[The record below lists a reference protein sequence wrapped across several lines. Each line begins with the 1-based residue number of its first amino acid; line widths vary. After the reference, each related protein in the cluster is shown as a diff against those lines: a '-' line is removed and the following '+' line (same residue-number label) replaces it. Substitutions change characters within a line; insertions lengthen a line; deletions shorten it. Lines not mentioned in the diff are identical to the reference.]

1 MPSYTF
7 ISALDALALP
17 LPAGGL
23 FIQLVGLLCVVDR
36 EECYAEL
43 QVGPDRAITLPL
55 LTLLIS
61 PEDMPTPGTHVH
73 LLGLLQDKAVA
84 ADSPRAGAVAEAG
97 AAGMQEETSAPAAP
111 AQAMQRVLRLDIVR
125 TVAGV
130 DLALLEATLKA
141 RAAAQSTA

>member
-43 QVGPDRAITLPL
+43 QVGPNRAIYLPL
-55 LTLLIS
+55 LTRLIS

-73 LLGLLQDKAVA
+73 LFGLLLDKAVA
-84 ADSPRAGAVAEAG
+84 ADSPRAAAEAG